1 MASGPDL
8 LDYASMFRR
17 RRRLFLI
24 PFVLLF
30 GMGAALAV
38 LLPPVYES
46 TATIRIEKQQI
57 PEDLIETTVV
67 VGFVHEHLEV
77 LSQKVL
83 STPNLWDIAKRLDL
97 YPEIRDPDAK
107 HVVAAAIRR
116 NSRRDILYVDLGP
129 EEERRAASVAVAF
142 TLTYMDRDPDT
153 ARDVANALADL
164 YIAESQRVR
173 AEQATRL
180 AEFLR
185 GRSERLAKRIAEYE
199 QELAAF
205 KERHVSSLPE
215 FTSFNLS
222 MLDRA
227 QDDLDRLSE
236 TIGSLVQQRIALE
249 SQLSQLDPRANILA
263 VDLRTL
269 SPEQQVERLRLDYM
283 RLASVY
289 SPRHPDLARLKNDL
303 QALVGQVPS
312 AADVLRLVTTAE
324 EQRTQLVAARERYSE
339 QHPDV
344 VRAQREYGELR
355 QQITALGQSNV
366 DSAGYADNPAYVAIR
381 SRLQGVEAELAAELE
396 KRELLQRRV
405 DEFDA
410 RLMASPAVERDFAA
424 MTRDYEHALRE
435 YREARDKALRAELAE
450 RIEQRKMGDHFT
462 LASPAFRPD
471 EPARPQR
478 AGIAFLGFIFGA
490 GTGMGFTVLAE
501 YFDRTVR
508 GARGVMALWGGPPI
522 ATIPMI
528 RTRHERR
535 RRLIRLSLGWTAAV
549 VTATG
554 LVLLGLGMH
563 AGFPMPW
570 AG

>member
-1 MASGPDL
+1 
-8 LDYASMFRR
+8 
-17 RRRLFLI
+17 
-24 PFVLLF
+24 
-30 GMGAALAV
+30 
-38 LLPPVYES
+38 
-46 TATIRIEKQQI
+46 
-57 PEDLIETTVV
+57 
-67 VGFVHEHLEV
+67 
-77 LSQKVL
+77 
-83 STPNLWDIAKRLDL
+83 
-97 YPEIRDPDAK
+97 
-107 HVVAAAIRR
+107 
-116 NSRRDILYVDLGP
+116 
-129 EEERRAASVAVAF
+129 
-142 TLTYMDRDPDT
+142 
-153 ARDVANALADL
+153 
-164 YIAESQRVR
+164 
-173 AEQATRL
+173 
-180 AEFLR
+180 
-185 GRSERLAKRIAEYE
+185 
-199 QELAAF
+199 
-205 KERHVSSLPE
+205 
-215 FTSFNLS
+215 
-222 MLDRA
+222 
-227 QDDLDRLSE
+227 
-236 TIGSLVQQRIALE
+236 
-249 SQLSQLDPRANILA
+249 
-263 VDLRTL
+263 
-269 SPEQQVERLRLDYM
+269 VERLRLDYM